1 MDYIKQY
8 SGLTPQ
14 ELRQLSYKRRY
25 KSEVP
30 AWDDSMVLLT
40 KLVGDRLGSTPDVLD
55 LGCGRGNFVLDE
67 LGEVFGRKVG
77 FDVSSSET
85 DGNKSVRELVFGDA
99 KKLPF
104 PDASFDLVVSLWV
117 SEHIAEPEQVFAEI
131 TRVLKPGGRFAFVT
145 PNSKSALILLR
156 SFMSQG
162 LADRLLK
169 KYYGREEHDVFPVC
183 YLANDKK
190 SLCKLAQKTGLIPVV
205 LRQNADP
212 SYTSF
217 NEVTYRASKLFSRIP
232 WSFSRPHIVGVF
244 QKVS

>member
-1 MDYIKQY
+1 
-8 SGLTPQ
+8 
-14 ELRQLSYKRRY
+14 
-25 KSEVP
+25 
-30 AWDDSMVLLT
+30 MVLLT

-77 FDVSSSET
+77 FDVSASET
-85 DGNKSVRELVFGDA
+85 EGNRSVSELVFGDA

-104 PDASFDLVVSLWV
+104 PDASFDLVVSLWML
-117 SEHIAEPEQVFAEI
+117 EHIAEPELVFAEI
-131 TRVLKPGGRFAFVT
+131 ARVLKPGGRFAFVT
-145 PNSKSALILLR
+145 PNSNSALILLR
-156 SFMSQG
+156 RFLSQG
-162 LADRLLK
+162 LADKLLK
-169 KYYGREEHDVFPVC
+169 KYYGREEHDVFPVR
-183 YLANDKK
+183 YLANTKK
-190 SLCKLAQKTGLIPVV
+190 TLRKLAQKSGLIPVV

-232 WSFSRPHIVGVF
+232 TSLSKPHIVGVF